1 MENEYKKFFDTI
13 KKYEPEQYQEEPLVK
28 LTIVGILKLHDA
40 KTDASFENIT
50 VILHKLFPEKF
61 SLVNFPQY
69 PDSNRVFRAMTIHCL
84 EAGYVEGTLK
94 TNSYLLT
101 GKGQTVAEEV
111 LEKIESGSKSDKKRS
126 ELKRNKYIR
135 LVKGVT
141 DTSGFKKFA
150 SKDFKQIK
158 KFDVCESLH
167 CTMDAD
173 EDHIKKNLETLAYH
187 ANNTKKISSFTDVS
201 QSVIDYL
208 EYIKSHWEKL
218 LNE

>member
-1 MENEYKKFFDTI
+1 MENEQKKFFDTLE
-13 KKYEPEQYQEEPLVK
+13 KYAPEQYQGESLAK

-40 KTDASFENIT
+40 KIDASFENIT

-61 SLVNFPQY
+61 SLINFPQY
-69 PDSNRVFRAMTIHCL
+69 PDSNRVFRSMTIHCL

-101 GKGQTVAEEV
+101 GKGRIVAEEV
-111 LEKIESGSKSDKKRS
+111 LEQIESGTKSDKKRS
-126 ELKRNKYIR
+126 ELRRNKYIR

-141 DTSGFKKFA
+141 NTSGFTKFI

-173 EDHIKKNLETLAYH
+173 EDHLKKNLATLSYH

-208 EYIKSHWEKL
+208 EYIESHWEEL
-218 LNE
+218 INE